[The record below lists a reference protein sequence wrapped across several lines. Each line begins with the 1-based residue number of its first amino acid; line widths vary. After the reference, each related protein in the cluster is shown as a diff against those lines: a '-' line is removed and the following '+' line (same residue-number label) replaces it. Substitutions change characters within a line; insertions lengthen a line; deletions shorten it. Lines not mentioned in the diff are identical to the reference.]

1 MAARVFSKQIQH
13 GCGKTGFH
21 LRKHFRRVSKIS
33 RIQIRVTSNYL
44 PSGAPCADE
53 CTTSAGPVSRKPRKP
68 HLYLKNGEVYAS
80 QTSCMRRSSIHTKK
94 MWIKQPEGPR
104 LRKRAAGGSTAG
116 SPKGTC
122 VTKLTS
128 DDISRKQAFSCVC
141 VNVSSCRFGF
151 SLAGCRIVEN
161 LEVFR
166 EK

>member
-33 RIQIRVTSNYL
+33 RIQIRVASNYL

-68 HLYLKNGEVYAS
+68 FGPAKPFLAHLHLKNGEVYAS

-94 MWIKQPEGPR
+94 M
-104 LRKRAAGGSTAG
+104 
-116 SPKGTC
+116 
-122 VTKLTS
+122 
-128 DDISRKQAFSCVC
+128 
-141 VNVSSCRFGF
+141 
-151 SLAGCRIVEN
+151 
-161 LEVFR
+161 
-166 EK
+166 